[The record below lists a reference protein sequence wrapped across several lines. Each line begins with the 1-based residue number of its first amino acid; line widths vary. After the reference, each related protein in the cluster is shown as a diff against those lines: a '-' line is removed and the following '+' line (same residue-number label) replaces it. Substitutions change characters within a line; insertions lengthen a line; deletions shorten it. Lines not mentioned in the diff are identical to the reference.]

1 MFNLLKNYSYYDDYS
16 YYYRDMLYD
25 TDSAAV
31 GLAFIV
37 ALVVS
42 IIVYFTF
49 LSKRNEGRFTGFTGW
64 LYEVLS
70 FGKLIIEALLKI
82 CYMFI
87 TIFISII
94 SIVHMKYSF
103 IEGLLLLIVLNLLI
117 RVGYECLL
125 MIVMIC
131 KNIKEINSKL
141 KDPKNDN
148 NLMNGGR
155 SSYNMPPQQPYG
167 QSTHGR
173 QQSYAQPTMNHKPMG
188 MQQPAGM
195 QQPMGMQQPA
205 SMQQSMGN
213 QYQGS
218 NGPMGSIDQPVDQNQ
233 ARPQDT
239 SKQEEL
245 PKVQNVKY
253 CLKCGC
259 VVEHNDVFCPNC
271 GTKVVE

>member
-16 YYYRDMLYD
+16 YYYRDMLYN

-42 IIVYFTF
+42 IIIYFTF

-141 KDPKNDN
+141 KGQNNDN
-148 NLMNGGR
+148 NLMNSGR

-167 QSTHGR
+167 QSTYGQ
-173 QQSYAQPTMNHKPMG
+173 QQSYAQPTMNHQPMG
-188 MQQPAGM
+188 MQQSA
-195 QQPMGMQQPA
+195 GMQQPA

-218 NGPMGSIDQPVDQNQ
+218 NSSTGPISQSVDQNQ
-233 ARPQDT
+233 ARSQDT
-239 SKQEEL
+239 SMQEEL
-245 PKVQNVKY
+245 PKVQNVKQ